1 MSTMTDIH
9 NNITPSVAIEP
20 QALSGTTDV
29 VGEIIDT
36 KGYSACEFVLITDA
50 IAVGSLDAQLLIE
63 EGDASNLSDAA
74 AVSDTFLIGT
84 EALTAISATDDKVAK
99 RLGLRIT
106 KRYAR
111 ATLTVTTN
119 AGTDVIGA
127 VCLLGG
133 NRYLPEA

>member
-1 MSTMTDIH
+1 MSTMTDLH

-29 VGEIIDT
+29 VGSIIDT

-84 EALTAISATDDKVAK
+84 ELLTAISETSDKVAK
-99 RLGLRIT
+99 RIGLRIT

-111 ATLTVTTN
+111 ATLTVTAN
-119 AGTDVIGA
+119 DGTDIVAAI
-127 VCLLGG
+127 CILGG
-133 NRYLPEA
+133 NRYLPES